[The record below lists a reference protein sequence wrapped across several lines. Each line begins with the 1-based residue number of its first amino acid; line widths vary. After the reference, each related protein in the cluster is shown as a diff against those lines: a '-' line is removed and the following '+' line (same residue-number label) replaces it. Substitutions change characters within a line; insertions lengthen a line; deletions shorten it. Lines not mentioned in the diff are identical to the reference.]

1 MLLPIPIKS
10 FLFCAFIIGIWDYT
24 YIWLDQMWFL
34 LYSPQKRHYHKIWSW
49 WICASQ
55 QNINSVRSL
64 VHLQVRGLQDFLMWT
79 TVTLLSFDSAVHWID
94 ICESLFNFYS
104 SFHSFIFFSF
114 IHPFLSIIRLF
125 ARWFIRSLVQFIPL
139 FLHPNS
145 YIDIYLLDFLR
156 SPNKIHNC

>member
-1 MLLPIPIKS
+1 MLLPILIKS

-79 TVTLLSFDSAVHWID
+79 TVTLLSFDSVVHWID
-94 ICESLFNFYS
+94 IRESLFTFYS
-104 SFHSFIFFSF
+104 SFHSFIYSFLHSSISFNHSIVRSSLHSFPCSIYSFAPSSEF
-114 IHPFLSIIRLF
+114 IHR
-125 ARWFIRSLVQFIPL
+125 
-139 FLHPNS
+139 
-145 YIDIYLLDFLR
+145 YLLTGFLTF
-156 SPNKIHNC
+156 SK